1 MQRRIEKGGYKG
13 GECQRPL
20 ISSLHPLPLSPTT
33 LSCRLSLLPP
43 PAFIWHLHLHRY
55 PSLPCPLLLWPPL
68 PCPPV
73 TCLMSSLSS
82 CSLPASSKSK
92 IWGEGGGRY
101 GSMAVLRC
109 GGVGEQEASSRSK
122 ICMRVRIEVRDAHG
136 KEGAKGRG
144 KARVGPRPAAG

>member
-1 MQRRIEKGGYKG
+1 MAVLRCGGV
-13 GECQRPL
+13 GEQE
-20 ISSLHPLPLSPTT
+20 
-33 LSCRLSLLPP
+33 
-43 PAFIWHLHLHRY
+43 
-55 PSLPCPLLLWPPL
+55 
-68 PCPPV
+68 
-73 TCLMSSLSS
+73 
-82 CSLPASSKSK
+82 ASSTQVKDLY
-92 IWGEGGGRY
+92 EGGGRY